1 LSSTFFRLL
10 NVSFISYI
18 FIIQISLQTFF
29 VLSSLFVVILLGIYL
44 KFFRFQL
51 EGNFLWSTLLKLS
64 RALLVNF
71 LSPFVSLFL
80 IRLIFVL
87 VVSDFVSFRFV
98 GGFILII
105 LCFLGRFHNLLYLF
119 SFLVPIVFGGINF
132 LVFFM
137 LPFTSVFFTKSV
149 SVLESL
155 SLYLFIYLA
164 VSTLGL
170 FVTQIVFLSVLPF
183 LALICL

>member
-1 LSSTFFRLL
+1 
-10 NVSFISYI
+10 
-18 FIIQISLQTFF
+18 
-29 VLSSLFVVILLGIYL
+29 
-44 KFFRFQL
+44 
-51 EGNFLWSTLLKLS
+51 
-64 RALLVNF
+64 
-71 LSPFVSLFL
+71 
-80 IRLIFVL
+80 

-105 LCFLGRFHNLLYLF
+105 LCFLLGFHNLLYLF

-155 SLYLFIYLA
+155 SLYLLIYLA

-170 FVTQIVFLSVLPF
+170 FVTQIVFLSVFPF

>member
-1 LSSTFFRLL
+1 MIVLYFFRLL
-10 NVSFISYI
+10 NISFISYI

-29 VLSSLFVVILLGIYL
+29 VSSSLFVVILLGIYL
-44 KFFRFQL
+44 KFFGFQL
-51 EGNFLWSTLLKLS
+51 EGNFLWSTLLKLR

-105 LCFLGRFHNLLYLF
+105 LCFL
-119 SFLVPIVFGGINF
+119 VPIVFGGINF
-132 LVFFM
+132 L
-137 LPFTSVFFTKSV
+137 VFFTKSV

-155 SLYLFIYLA
+155 SLYLLIYLA

-170 FVTQIVFLSVLPF
+170 FVTQIVFLSILPF